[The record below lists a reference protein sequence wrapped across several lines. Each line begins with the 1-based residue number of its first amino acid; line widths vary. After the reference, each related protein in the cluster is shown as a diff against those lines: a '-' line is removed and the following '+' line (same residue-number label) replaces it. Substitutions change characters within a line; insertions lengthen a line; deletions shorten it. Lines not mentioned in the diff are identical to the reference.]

1 MASKSKNP
9 EAIKK
14 MNSMTNI
21 AKKLIPYMN
30 FVYNNEE
37 SIYRELRKACTYADY
52 NRIIPNFYKLI
63 EAKNYIHNV
72 GYVISEKGREM
83 AGMISNRPPSP

>member
-37 SIYRELRKACTYADY
+37 SIY
-52 NRIIPNFYKLI
+52 
-63 EAKNYIHNV
+63 NV